1 MSVGVFDVFR
11 RLATEI
17 LDNWEWDSTFHAQQW
32 GPDSP
37 QGGKGNMDTKR
48 TSEGVQGC
56 CGGGCCDGTGAAPTK
71 FEHLRGLLQRMD
83 RTVDSTR
90 DRRTGKVMV
99 EPTTTPASI
108 PFPRAAQP
116 SASGKPRAVAKSL
129 QDFEAAFARLTDRQ
143 AG

>member
-1 MSVGVFDVFR
+1 MSVVVFDVFR

-17 LDNWEWDSTFHAQQW
+17 LDNWEWHSIFHAQQR

-37 QGGKGNMDTKR
+37 QGGMGNMETNR
-48 TSEGVQGC
+48 GSEGMQGC
-56 CGGGCCDGTGAAPTK
+56 CGGGCCGGAGAQPTK

-90 DRRTGKVMV
+90 DRRMGKVMV
-99 EPTTTPASI
+99 EPTTTPAPI
-108 PFPRAAQP
+108 PFPRAAQ
-116 SASGKPRAVAKSL
+116 ANVSGKPRAVAKSL
-129 QDFEAAFARLTDRQ
+129 QDFEAAFARVSGRQ